1 MSATDLAAVR
11 VSGSQPKP
19 TTMPLARR
27 RALWGL
33 LFLTP
38 WFIGFLAFQL
48 LPILATLF
56 LSFTDYS
63 ATKEFTFD
71 NFHLVGLNNYAR
83 LFSDPDLLQSLSLIH
98 I

>member
-1 MSATDLAAVR
+1 MSATDVAAAR
-11 VSGSQPKP
+11 VS
-19 TTMPLARR
+19 RR
-27 RALWGL
+27 RADRKPMTLSQRRARWGL

-48 LPILATLF
+48 LPIVSTVF

-71 NFHLVGLNNYAR
+71 NFHLVGPGQLRPPVHRSRCSCSRWA
-83 LFSDPDLLQSLSLIH
+83 
-98 I
+98 